1 MEDKSSFQRTLNCT
15 YFHLWRRNGTTTLTV
30 TEVATD
36 LSEAI
41 MKVDEAD
48 MVEMAAE
55 MVADIAVEVE
65 NEVSPSEDKRRSSQ
79 TKEEQQQG
87 KRIPA
92 TLRTI

>member
-1 MEDKSSFQRTLNCT
+1 M
-15 YFHLWRRNGTTTLTV
+15 
-30 TEVATD
+30 ATD